1 MALTIDRDAI
11 AELCRQHRVRRL
23 RIFGSALTDRFDPA
37 ASDVDFVVEFEP
49 DSDPGIDQYFGLL
62 QALESHFGRTVD
74 LVEASAIENPY
85 FAETIARS
93 AEDVYA
99 A

>member
-11 AELCRQHRVRRL
+11 AELCRQHGVRRL
-23 RIFGSALTDRFDPA
+23 RVFGSALTDQFDPVT
-37 ASDVDFVVEFEP
+37 SDVDFVVEFEP
-49 DSDPGIDQYFGLL
+49 VAEPGIDQYFDLL
-62 QALESHFGRTVD
+62 QALEKHFDRPVD